1 MSAHLRG
8 FIAPEDVSLDTLDAE
23 TLRKTV
29 ESFDFEESL
38 FLTCLI
44 NLAVLN
50 EEQHQLDKQVQ
61 SLSALPLKEET
72 DLRLSWRFRNE
83 PTTVVLTRSHTLEF
97 IKYLAASSQ
106 TGSGHESKNLMLQ
119 CLMSAGMSAADR
131 YDKSFDAID
140 KEANAED
147 RLRQGLP
154 AIREMAVSGCPG
166 WPTLHAL
173 GRSKNIFIDEM
184 FKDEELAA
192 TFKGETG
199 LTIEQ
204 FLTCCAGVMCLGT
217 GGVDPATGTPSYM
230 FRKEAFLKNPENEHV
245 VNAFFSAFSIS
256 ADEFRADYGDRN
268 PSDFYDY
275 KILRRR
281 PIIRF
286 ADDRCLISDPY
297 FFQQCAAC
305 GPVFK
310 LAEKLKPQRAF
321 GAFGLAFE
329 KYTQKIFDQFF
340 ERQKLHGVAEG
351 FLSHNRFLVPSNGD
365 ERELCDTSI
374 TYENSFVMIETKG
387 VFLRDEVLENQNP
400 EELWDDVRKKYGV
413 DDKDRGIA
421 QLANSLKAFA
431 DGAVVKDRG
440 GEIGSKVLNAST
452 VNFYPILLV
461 HDPYLNAVGWIPH
474 LLATDFARL
483 FEQEDISKEGFF
495 QYKGL
500 AREIRISNLVTIT
513 IADLERFVALK
524 STVSFLEHIM
534 RFSQR
539 DSYRLYWTFDQYVL
553 SLGRP
558 NPQWSPLVAS
568 SQEVM
573 RYAQKFVPDEGAN

>member
-1 MSAHLRG
+1 MSAHLKG
-8 FIAPEDVSLDTLDAE
+8 FIAPEDVALETLDTALLME
-23 TLRKTV
+23 TV
-29 ESFDFEESL
+29 ESFDFQESL

-44 NLAVLN
+44 NLTILN
-50 EEQHQLDKQVQ
+50 EEQHHLAKQGQ

-72 DLRLSWRFRNE
+72 ELRLSWRFRTE
-83 PTTVVLTRSHTLEF
+83 PTTFVLSRSHTLEF

-106 TGSGHESKNLMLQ
+106 TGSGHLSKNLMLQ
-119 CLMSAGMSAADR
+119 CLMSAGMTAADR

-140 KEANAED
+140 KQANAEE

-154 AIREMAVSGCPG
+154 TIREMAVSACPG

-173 GRSKNIFIDEM
+173 GRSKNILIDEM
-184 FKDEELAA
+184 FNDEELVSAFVA
-192 TFKGETG
+192 ETG

-204 FLTCCAGVMCLGT
+204 FLTCCAGVMCIGT
-217 GGVDPATGTPSYM
+217 GGVDPATGAPGYV
-230 FRKEAFLKNPENEHV
+230 FRKEAFLKKAENESM
-245 VNAFFSAFSIS
+245 VNAFFNAFSIS
-256 ADEFRADYGDRN
+256 ADEFRTDYGGRN

-275 KILRRR
+275 KILRKR

-310 LAEKLKPQRAF
+310 VAERLKPQRAF
-321 GAFGLAFE
+321 GAFGTAFE
-329 KYTQKIFDQFF
+329 KYTQKIFDKFF
-340 ERQKLHGVAEG
+340 GRQKLHDVAEG
-351 FLSHNRFLVPSNGD
+351 FLSHNRFLVPPSGD

-400 EELWDDVRKKYGV
+400 KELWDDVRKKYGV

-431 DGAVVKDRG
+431 DGAVVKDTD
-440 GEIGSKVLNAST
+440 GEVGSKVLNAST
-452 VNFYPILLV
+452 VNFYPVLLV

-483 FEQEDISKEGFF
+483 FEQEDISKEGSF

-500 AREIRISNLVTIT
+500 TREIKIYNLVTIT

-524 STVSFLEHIM
+524 STVSFLEHLM

-539 DSYRLYWTFDQYVL
+539 DSYRLYWTFDQYVI
-553 SLGRP
+553 SLGCP

-573 RYAQKFVPDEGAN
+573 RYAQIFVPDAGIT